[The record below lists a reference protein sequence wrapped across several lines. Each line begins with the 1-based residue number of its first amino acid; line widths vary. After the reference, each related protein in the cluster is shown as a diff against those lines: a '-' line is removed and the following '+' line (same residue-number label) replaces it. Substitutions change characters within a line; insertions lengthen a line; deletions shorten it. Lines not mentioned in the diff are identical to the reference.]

1 MTLHPTASLVMLE
14 KRYIQRL
21 DSFSRAFSRLKE
33 LVEMI
38 VGRKTYSLFSEERIS
53 LEEEIVREALIKRFE
68 FTQELS
74 WNLLKD
80 YMTYQGETDLTG
92 SRDVYRKAL
101 KLGIISDAN
110 WMNMILDRNLSAHDY
125 NDTKSKELANRI
137 VEIHYPLLEKLY
149 IDMKKLRSN
158 EEVGENN

>member
-1 MTLHPTASLVMLE
+1 
-14 KRYIQRL
+14 
-21 DSFSRAFSRLKE
+21 
-33 LVEMI
+33 MI
-38 VGRKTYSLFSEERIS
+38 AGRETYSLFSEERIS

-80 YMTYQGETDLTG
+80 YMTYQGETELTG
-92 SRDVYRKAL
+92 SRDVYRRAL
-101 KLGIISDAN
+101 KLGLISDAN

-125 NDTKSKELANRI
+125 NDTKSRELAKRI
-137 VEIHYPLLEKLY
+137 VETHYPLLEKLY

-158 EEVGENN
+158 EAMGENN